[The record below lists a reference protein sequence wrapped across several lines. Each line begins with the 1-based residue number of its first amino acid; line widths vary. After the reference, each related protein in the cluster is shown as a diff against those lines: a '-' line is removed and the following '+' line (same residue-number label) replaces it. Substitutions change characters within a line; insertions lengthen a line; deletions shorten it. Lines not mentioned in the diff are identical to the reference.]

1 MGCRLKGEKDICI
14 YYLEGECFKSCA
26 NYKEDNNE
34 KIRIIDNISNEDLL
48 DYALKML
55 HSSKEQLK
63 KDYKLYL
70 KERNCSERI

>member
-26 NYKEDNNE
+26 NYKED
-34 KIRIIDNISNEDLL
+34 
-48 DYALKML
+48 
-55 HSSKEQLK
+55 SKEQLK